1 MSQSFSET
9 EQQLRDELTKSL
21 GKRPYR
27 MWFSETTLNC
37 TEAGVEILVKTPFA
51 ARWIEQR
58 FAVLIDDAAKE
69 VYGKPT
75 PIQIN
80 TADNIETAPQEH
92 THPNQLR
99 PKRSKPTRQLRS
111 FDEFVVG
118 SCNRLAWSAAKQLVE
133 ETGHSISPLFVHG
146 VCGVGKTHLLQ
157 AICKEAAKTSKGRVR
172 FVTAEQFTNEFI
184 ASSRIGDFQR
194 FRTRY
199 RNLDL
204 LAIDDIHFVAS
215 KTKTQDELLHTL
227 DAAGLRGARLV
238 LASDEDPRHIR
249 RMNRALANR
258 FVAGMVVEIDRPDR
272 ETRLAIIERLLTN
285 CGISMTPAAM
295 DRLSSQAVGSVREI
309 AGAVTRVTA
318 AAKFLST
325 PLKDTIGIDDVERV
339 LRATPPTSHPIR
351 MQDVV
356 EITSKRL
363 GIPTEDI
370 LGHSRSARV
379 VFARSLAA
387 FLGRKLTTMSFPEL
401 AIALGRKNHSTMHA
415 AVKRVEKRLDKD
427 SIAEGTVLIG
437 EEKITVRELLDQ
449 LTWAIRS
456 KANE

>member
-1 MSQSFSET
+1 
-9 EQQLRDELTKSL
+9 
-21 GKRPYR
+21 
-27 MWFSETTLNC
+27 
-37 TEAGVEILVKTPFA
+37 
-51 ARWIEQR
+51 
-58 FAVLIDDAAKE
+58 
-69 VYGKPT
+69 
-75 PIQIN
+75 
-80 TADNIETAPQEH
+80 
-92 THPNQLR
+92 
-99 PKRSKPTRQLRS
+99 
-111 FDEFVVG
+111 
-118 SCNRLAWSAAKQLVE
+118 
-133 ETGHSISPLFVHG
+133 
-146 VCGVGKTHLLQ
+146 
-157 AICKEAAKTSKGRVR
+157 
-172 FVTAEQFTNEFI
+172 
-184 ASSRIGDFQR
+184 
-194 FRTRY
+194 
-199 RNLDL
+199 
-204 LAIDDIHFVAS
+204 
-215 KTKTQDELLHTL
+215 
-227 DAAGLRGARLV
+227 
-238 LASDEDPRHIR
+238 
-249 RMNRALANR
+249 
-258 FVAGMVVEIDRPDR
+258 
-272 ETRLAIIERLLTN
+272 
-285 CGISMTPAAM
+285 MTPAAM

-401 AIALGRKNHSTMHA
+401 AIALGRKNHSTVHA